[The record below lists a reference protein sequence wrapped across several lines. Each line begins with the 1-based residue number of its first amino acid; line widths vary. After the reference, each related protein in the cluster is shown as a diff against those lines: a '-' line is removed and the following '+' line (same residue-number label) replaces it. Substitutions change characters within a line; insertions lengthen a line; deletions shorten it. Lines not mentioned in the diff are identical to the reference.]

1 MNFFSYVLR
10 RFHQNLSR
18 HLIIEQIPTMLE
30 FWTRQIKSVKSILNP
45 GQDWR
50 EMQICDYQI
59 FQRKMRNTESFADVK
74 SNCRI

>member
-50 EMQICDYQI
+50 EMQICD
-59 FQRKMRNTESFADVK
+59 
-74 SNCRI
+74 